1 MNSDG
6 ERIVSDL
13 VSELEEAWNAAEG
26 ARFARPFAE
35 DADFVNIRGEHL
47 RTREVIAKGHQVIF
61 NTIYA
66 GSDVRYN
73 VAGVRA
79 IAPAVLLAHV
89 RATLNAPTAHSL
101 ASTALCLRWYW
112 YRTRTRGI
120 SPHST
125 TRWSRC
131 RVDHRPRAH
140 VP

>member
-13 VSELEEAWNAAEG
+13 VSELEEAWNAADG

-47 RTREVIAKGHQVIF
+47 RTREVIAKGHQAIF
-61 NTIYA
+61 NTIYK
-66 GSDVRYN
+66 GSVVRYQ

-89 RATLNAPTAHSL
+89 KSTLKAPTGPLAGEHGSL
-101 ASTALCLRWYW
+101 FTVVLVQEQNS
-112 YRTRTRGI
+112 
-120 SPHST
+120 
-125 TRWSRC
+125 WSIAAF
-131 RVDHRPRAH
+131 HNTLIT
-140 VP
+140 